1 MWGLTWLL
9 PGFALGIYGAL
20 TLSTEVPMSA
30 TLWVRLVA
38 MYCVLWTLWGAMSG
52 AGFALALALVE
63 RGRSF
68 SQLSFRRFAT
78 LGAIGAVTP
87 SAIFVAVAWFQMPF
101 ADLLL
106 PITFILLVSAVL
118 GALCAVGTFAL
129 ARRTSGDVSSAA
141 A

>member
-1 MWGLTWLL
+1 MWGLTWFL
-9 PGFALGIYGAL
+9 PGFILGIYRVL
-20 TLSTEVPMSA
+20 TLRTDVVAP
-30 TLWVRLVA
+30 WVRVVTV
-38 MYCVLWTLWGAMSG
+38 YCELWTLWGAMSG

-68 SQLSFRRFAT
+68 SQLSFRRFAI

-87 SAIFVAVAWFQMPF
+87 SAIFMAVAWFQMPF

-106 PITFILLVSAVL
+106 PVTFVLSVSAIL

-129 ARRTSGDVSSAA
+129 ARRTSGGMPSAA

>member
-1 MWGLTWLL
+1 MWGLTWFL
-9 PGFALGIYGAL
+9 PGFALGIYRAL
-20 TLSTEVPMSA
+20 TLSTDVAMSA
-30 TLWVRLVA
+30 ALWVRVVTT
-38 MYCVLWTLWGAMSG
+38 YCVLWTVWGAMSG

-63 RGRSF
+63 RGRSL
-68 SQLSFRRFAT
+68 SQLSFRRFAI

-106 PITFILLVSAVL
+106 PITFILSVSAIL

-129 ARRTSGDVSSAA
+129 ARRTSGDMSSAA